1 MNFRI
6 SDVTKEELRELVSFA
21 NADKMFGVAFK
32 GALSQIR
39 HKLHL
44 QKQGYDVEEN
54 HSSNKGLPD
63 FLVNGLLVEHKR
75 ARNKSYS
82 DGKFKVEIQK
92 SRKSGDCKSNRL
104 YSATFCDVVAVD
116 VGEHTGNQND
126 YRYINVN
133 SLQRHPDFPDK
144 VNVFHK
150 QDENWKNSLSE
161 ALSELPNR

>member
-1 MNFRI
+1 MKVGDI
-6 SDVTKEELRELVSFA
+6 TSEEMQELISFA

-44 QKQGYDVEEN
+44 QKQGYEIEEN

-63 FLVNGLLVEHKR
+63 FIVNGHLVEHKR
-75 ARNKSYS
+75 ARNESYS
-82 DGKFKVEIQK
+82 DGKIKVEIQK

-104 YSATFCDVVAVD
+104 YDATFCTVVAVD
-116 VGEHTGNQND
+116 IGEHTGKKND

-133 SLQRHPDFPDK
+133 SLERHVDFPDK
-144 VNVFHK
+144 IKVFQK
-150 QDENWKNSLSE
+150 QNKSWKNSLSE
-161 ALSELPNR
+161 ALNESR